1 MSLPVFPYFP
11 SMAWNSTKTQKWDV
25 VVKKSGSKKRK
36 TMTTQAYPEWIIKC
50 SYTALD
56 SNEVDQL
63 AGFFSKVKG
72 RLSPFLWKDLEDY
85 KQENVR
91 VGTGN
96 GVNKDFQL
104 LRNYADDYVEPI
116 YDIVS
121 GTLTMY
127 VDGLPVLYTMGTD
140 GMITLAT
147 AAANGKAVT
156 ATFEYYWR
164 VAFDDDITWE
174 NFWYGFYK
182 LNTITLVSA
191 R

>member
-11 SMAWNSTKTQKWDV
+11 SMAWNSTKSQVWDV

-36 TMTTQAYPEWIIKC
+36 TMTTQAYPEWVIKC

-56 SNEVDQL
+56 TDEVDQL
-63 AGFFSKVKG
+63 AGFVAKVKG
-72 RLSPFLWKDLEDY
+72 QLSPFLWRDFEDY

-104 LRNYADDYVEPI
+104 LRNYANEYAEPI
-116 YDIVS
+116 YDVVS
-121 GTLTMY
+121 GTLIMY
-127 VDGLPVLYTMGTD
+127 VDGFPVTYTLGTD
-140 GMITLAT
+140 GLVTLTT
-147 AAANGKAVT
+147 APASGKAVT

-164 VAFDDDITWE
+164 VAFDDDATWE
-174 NFWYGFYK
+174 HVWYNLYK